1 MAYNEDKNA
10 ALSEE
15 KEFYDGLLE
24 SERRYYEESQRL
36 KEENERIAEQNRR
49 REYEKRLASAKNAVN
64 AEIIKQ
70 NEILRRKKVAD
81 EEYLDQ
87 LKKTAEAER
96 LALEEVKDNI
106 RTIYADIADY
116 AEESLE
122 NVVRAQSNMEKK
134 LSKVGQLARK
144 QIIRGWEYE
153 NGGADMEFVIAANIE
168 PQIKLLTKYKDALEN
183 IKKRIYGGGVSA
195 QTARDFFMA
204 IGELD
209 VYEGIEVAQNLGQM
223 SDERFSQYLAQW
235 EEREKLTDEI
245 TKSIYGEEFKASVDD
260 ARDYMVQALTD
271 AGLEIPEGFTLSGS
285 LSAEKFGTAFI
296 EELHAQMEKVYEIM
310 DSFAFSVAP
319 KDASGT
325 VASGNVSYNNAT
337 TTYIL
342 NGSGETVAQQLQS
355 ARNHSELERMRNNS

>member
-24 SERRYYEESQRL
+24 SEKRYYEESKRL
-36 KEENERIAEQNRR
+36 EEENERIKEQNRR

-70 NEILRRKKVAD
+70 NEILRRKKLAD

-122 NVVRAQSNMEKK
+122 NVVRAQENMEKK

-144 QIIRGWEYE
+144 QIIKGWEYE

-168 PQIKLLTKYKDALEN
+168 PQIKLLTKYKDALED
-183 IKKRIYGGGVSA
+183 IKKRIYSGGVSA
-195 QTARDFFMA
+195 QTAKDFFMA
-204 IGELD
+204 IGELG
-209 VYEGIEVAQNLGQM
+209 VYEGIEVAQNLMQM
-223 SDERFSQYLAQW
+223 SDERFSQYLSKW

-245 TKSIYGEEFKASVDD
+245 TKSIYGEEFKTSVDD
-260 ARDYMVQALTD
+260 ARDYMVKALTD
-271 AGLEIPEGFTLSGS
+271 AGLEIPEGFTISGS

-296 EELHAQMEKVYEIM
+296 EELHEQMEKVYEIM

-319 KDASGT
+319 EAVSG
-325 VASGNVSYNNAT
+325 AAISSVSYNNAT

-342 NGSGETVAQQLQS
+342 KGSGETVAKQLQS
-355 ARNHSELERMRNNS
+355 ARNHSELERMRNDS